1 MQWLSETTDL
11 LIQKILSLC
20 QRLKSIVTSTAM
32 RLQLSGRSYTMNNNS
47 EEIDYR
53 KIRKEEQEQHEI
65 YESKH
70 YGVVTHTRESS
81 EPRYKVVAVPIEL
94 EVSGEL
100 DSFVKHE
107 ILDEYGMTYPK
118 WIQLCY
124 LKRMQQILSDPTE
137 FGKVVLERKKSDHC
151 IQNADDIEDC

>member
-1 MQWLSETTDL
+1 M
-11 LIQKILSLC
+11 
-20 QRLKSIVTSTAM
+20 
-32 RLQLSGRSYTMNNNS
+32 S

-53 KIRKEEQEQHEI
+53 KIREEEEQDRHETF
-65 YESKH
+65 ESKH
-70 YGVVTHTRESS
+70 YGVVTHIRESS
-81 EPRYKVVAVPIEL
+81 EHRYKVVAVPIEL

-118 WIQLCY
+118 WIQQCY
-124 LKRMQQILSDPTE
+124 LERMQQILSDPAE

>member
-1 MQWLSETTDL
+1 MS
-11 LIQKILSLC
+11 
-20 QRLKSIVTSTAM
+20 
-32 RLQLSGRSYTMNNNS
+32 NNT

-53 KIRKEEQEQHEI
+53 KIREEEEQEQHEM

-81 EPRYKVVAVPIEL
+81 EHRSKIVAVPIEL
-94 EVSGEL
+94 EVSSEL

-107 ILDEYGMTYPK
+107 ILDEYGTTYPK
-118 WIQLCY
+118 WIQQCY
-124 LKRMQQILSDPTE
+124 IERMQQTLSDPAD

-151 IQNADDIEDC
+151 IQNADDIVDC